1 MALGCLALLFTLTER
16 IACAEAVP
24 LLSVRDLVELLDFY
38 LPRKTRDP
46 DQVLRTLRAR
56 HAATASPQETKKVS
70 NKVELTGTEN
80 RGTADFADMRG

>member
-1 MALGCLALLFTLTER
+1 MARCCLGLLFTLKER

-46 DQVLRTLRAR
+46 DQVLAKLRAR
-56 HAATASPQETKKVS
+56 HAARAAAIASARTKHR
-70 NKVELTGTEN
+70 TI
-80 RGTADFADMRG
+80 